1 MPCLRVCDL
10 ISFMNN
16 SLEYI
21 AHIYMDEHTVL
32 RRSAE
37 IEHERSVALKDL
49 QKHNQFRVKE
59 LEQGPYY
66 VHLSI
71 KDNRLSF
78 EISSEVVTSPYYIT
92 LPINPFRR
100 VVKDY
105 FLICESYFEAMKLNN
120 NYRVE
125 AIDMGRRG
133 IHNEGSELLTEMLS
147 SKVEMDFDTAR
158 RLFTLIC
165 VLHIR

>member
-1 MPCLRVCDL
+1 MQAT
-10 ISFMNN
+10 N
-16 SLEYI
+16 EHI
-21 AHIYMDEHTVL
+21 AHIHMDEHTVI
-32 RRSAE
+32 RRSVE
-37 IEHERSVALKDL
+37 IERERAAALADL
-49 QKHNQFRVKE
+49 MDNNSFRVKE

-71 KDNRLSF
+71 KDNRLNF
-78 EISSEVVTSPYYIT
+78 EITSEVVTSAYYIT
-92 LPINPFRR
+92 LPINPLRR

-105 FLICESYFEAMKLNN
+105 FLICESYMEAMKMNN

-133 IHNEGSELLTEMLS
+133 IHNEGSEILSEMLA

>member
-1 MPCLRVCDL
+1 MPQHPDTTATTQ
-10 ISFMNN
+10 
-16 SLEYI
+16 EYI
-21 AHIYMDEHTVL
+21 AHIHMDEHTVV
-32 RRSAE
+32 RRAAE
-37 IEHERSVALKDL
+37 IEHERASALSDL
-49 QKHNQFRVKE
+49 LAHNYFCVKE

-71 KDNRLSF
+71 KDNRLCL
-78 EISSEVVTSPYYIT
+78 EISSEIVTSAYYIT

-105 FLICESYFEAMKLNN
+105 FLICESYFEAVKMNN
-120 NYRVE
+120 NYRIE

-133 IHNEGSELLTEMLS
+133 IHNEGSELLKDMLQG
-147 SKVEMDFDTAR
+147 KVDMDLDTAR